1 MAKGVA
7 HHETKIKHM
16 SKGEAYENERRN
28 NSEKACRQR
37 NEKPYNNYDWSRHNL
52 NFEIVDGKII
62 PLGSQKVS
70 LYERYQRKLKSL
82 DFKAYKDGATNSQRT
97 YASLILSGSTERMQ
111 KIAFGDQQV
120 NYERNPKEWHNW
132 NIKRMPAIEEWAL
145 DVYDFVCERYGKDDV
160 IGFEVHLDE
169 TEPHVH
175 VNLVPT
181 AIVNQRG
188 RLGGYHKV
196 DADGNPVFHTKGK
209 HIGEK
214 KTISDKQYEALSQK
228 KKKEYRPNVRR
239 TFRAVSYSAH
249 FGDKIEERS
258 DKMSDL
264 HTQFYHKVG
273 KKWGFERGDVWAKL
287 SEEEK
292 LERRR
297 KTKEEAYRIKEA
309 KKLAKKQQEQIEKN
323 NSQISQQQKDLVNQ
337 AIELTHTRGKIAEAK
352 AELAKWSAVLF
363 DEKELDDKGLAE
375 LTIGDDTFREMLQK
389 AVIDID
395 NILARPKDSIF
406 TSDKEW
412 KKQQNQAVRQVLT
425 QLQDKLF
432 ADNGVNYA
440 QRQAIKTLMKEAYKE
455 AKATIAGTIAENKKL
470 KEENVE
476 LTVENRR
483 DHTIFQQAADK
494 IHNLES
500 TVSQQKNEIEN
511 QKIAK
516 NRDGKPMKWG
526 DGPRKGQ
533 IITKDE
539 QIVFLRQQ
547 SDELKIHIDDLI
559 GSNEE
564 GRKLIASLLT
574 GDFAVAVKMLIS
586 LIKEA
591 VREFT
596 KELKEDMERFLKV
609 EKNEDGRKS
618 YIREAFTFVDFEITT
633 NIDWKLSDEQ
643 KNARE
648 SLQKDANRI
657 ADGTWEQYHSLLDTA
672 ADIVA
677 ERVRNSSQRRLTTS
691 QQLVIMELLGMASG
705 DEDKAE
711 ILNTLKEQAGERMG
725 NVVEAWKQ
733 DALNELDNLSK
744 GVTVEQPNDVKL

>member
-52 NFEIVDGKII
+52 NFEIVDGRII

-82 DFKAYKDGATNSQRT
+82 DFKAYKDGSTNSQRT

-111 KIAFGDQQV
+111 KIAFGDQHV
-120 NYERNPKEWHNW
+120 DYERNPKEWHNW

-145 DVYDFVCERYGKDDV
+145 DVYNFVCERYGKDDV

-214 KTISDKQYEALSQK
+214 KTISDKQYEALSEK

-258 DKMSDL
+258 AKMSDL

-412 KKQQNQAVRQVLT
+412 KKQQNKAVRQVLT
-425 QLQDKLF
+425 QLQDRLF
-432 ADNGVNYA
+432 SDNGVNYA

-455 AKATIAGTIAENKKL
+455 AKATIAGTIQENEKL
-470 KEENVE
+470 KDENME
-476 LTVENRR
+476 LTVEKRR
-483 DHTIFQQAADK
+483 DQRIFQQAADK

-500 TVSQQKNEIEN
+500 TVALQKKEIEKE
-511 QKIAK
+511 KIAK
-516 NRDGKPMKWG
+516 TRDGKPMKWG

-539 QIVFLRQQ
+539 YIALLYKEQDRTMDDFEDLSRRFKEVMKLASAVLTGNFGVAVRML
-547 SDELKIHIDDLI
+547 LDLI
-559 GSNEE
+559 KDAAVEFVKETKQDFDRLMKDEPTISD
-564 GRKLIASLLT
+564 RKLFVSDAFRYTDMFMAADTSW
-574 GDFAVAVKMLIS
+574 KMTD
-586 LIKEA
+586 A
-591 VREFT
+591 
-596 KELKEDMERFLKV
+596 
-609 EKNEDGRKS
+609 
-618 YIREAFTFVDFEITT
+618 
-633 NIDWKLSDEQ
+633 Q
-643 KNARE
+643 KTARE
-648 SLQKDANRI
+648 SLQKDAGRI
-657 ADGTWEQYHSLLDTA
+657 ADGTWEAFH
-672 ADIVA
+672 
-677 ERVRNSSQRRLTTS
+677 R
-691 QQLVIMELLGMASG
+691 QQESR
-705 DEDKAE
+705 
-711 ILNTLKEQAGERMG
+711 TFHR
-725 NVVEAWKQ
+725 
-733 DALNELDNLSK
+733 
-744 GVTVEQPNDVKL
+744 

>member
-52 NFEIVDGKII
+52 NFEIVDGRII
-62 PLGSQKVS
+62 PLGSHKVS

-111 KIAFGDQQV
+111 KIAFGDQHV
-120 NYERNPKEWHNW
+120 DYERNPKEWHNW

-214 KTISDKQYEALSQK
+214 KTISDKQYEALSEK

-258 DKMSDL
+258 AKMSDL

-323 NSQISQQQKDLVNQ
+323 NSQISQQRRTLDNQ

-375 LTIGDDTFREMLQK
+375 LTIGDDTFRGLLQK
-389 AVIDID
+389 AVTDID

-412 KKQQNQAVRQVLT
+412 KKLQNQAVRQVLT
-425 QLQDKLF
+425 QLQDRLF
-432 ADNGVNYA
+432 ANKGVGNA
-440 QRQAIKTLMKEAYKE
+440 QRQAIKALMKEAYKE
-455 AKATIAGTIAENKKL
+455 AKATIAGTIEENKKL
-470 KEENVE
+470 KDENVE
-476 LTVENRR
+476 LRVENKR

-494 IHNLES
+494 IRNLES
-500 TVSQQKNEIEN
+500 TVAIQKKEIEKE
-511 QKIAK
+511 KIAK

-526 DGPRKGQ
+526 DGPRKGE

-539 QIVFLRQQ
+539 YIALLYEEQDRTMDDFEDLSRRFKEAMKLTSAVLTGNFGVAVRMLV
-547 SDELKIHIDDLI
+547 DLI
-559 GSNEE
+559 
-564 GRKLIASLLT
+564 KDAI
-574 GDFAVAVKMLIS
+574 V
-586 LIKEA
+586 
-591 VREFT
+591 EFT
-596 KELKEDMERFLKV
+596 KETKEDFERLMKDENTV
-609 EKNEDGRKS
+609 GGRKLFVS
-618 YIREAFTFVDFEITT
+618 DAFRHADIQRAADTSWTM
-633 NIDWKLSDEQ
+633 SDAQ
-643 KNARE
+643 KAARE
-648 SLQKDANRI
+648 SLQKDAGRI
-657 ADGTWEQYHSLLDTA
+657 ADGTWEAFHKQLESRTF
-672 ADIVA
+672 
-677 ERVRNSSQRRLTTS
+677 RR
-691 QQLVIMELLGMASG
+691 
-705 DEDKAE
+705 
-711 ILNTLKEQAGERMG
+711 
-725 NVVEAWKQ
+725 
-733 DALNELDNLSK
+733 
-744 GVTVEQPNDVKL
+744 